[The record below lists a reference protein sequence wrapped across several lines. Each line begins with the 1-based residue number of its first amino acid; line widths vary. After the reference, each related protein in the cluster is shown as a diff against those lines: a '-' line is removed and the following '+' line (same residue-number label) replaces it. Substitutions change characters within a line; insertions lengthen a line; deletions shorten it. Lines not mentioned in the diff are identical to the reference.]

1 LKELWALFAFLAL
14 PTRPEGSGG
23 LVQGRPRSGG
33 QPKGEP
39 DGEGS
44 PSGEGLKALGDWPS
58 FKRRFADPIERAR
71 HADADPTHQQ
81 VCVLAS
87 RSPPLGRLLSFTC
100 LPWYRAKVGRRRA
113 AELRRI
119 LGPRIL
125 QRSKDSLATRPEA
138 ADQAAANAP
147 DDDASTATAS
157 APGASSSSSSSSGCP
172 SLPPKHEVVLWV
184 GLSAQQRRAYEQYLK
199 GNAVQKV

>member
-1 LKELWALFAFLAL
+1 LPSWPCRLA
-14 PTRPEGSGG
+14 
-23 LVQGRPRSGG
+23 PRAAAASF
-33 QPKGEP
+33 K
-39 DGEGS
+39 
-44 PSGEGLKALGDWPS
+44 EGLGQEANPKESPT
-58 FKRRFADPIERAR
+58 ERAHHQAR
-71 HADADPTHQQ
+71 ASKRSAIGPASSAGLRIRSSGPATPTPTPRTNRF
-81 VCVLAS
+81 VSL
-87 RSPPLGRLLSFTC
+87 PLGRPLSVALSCSLAFLGTAG
-100 LPWYRAKVGRRRA
+100 AKVGRRRA

-147 DDDASTATAS
+147 DDDASTASAS
-157 APGASSSSSSSSGCP
+157 APGASSSSSSSSSGCP